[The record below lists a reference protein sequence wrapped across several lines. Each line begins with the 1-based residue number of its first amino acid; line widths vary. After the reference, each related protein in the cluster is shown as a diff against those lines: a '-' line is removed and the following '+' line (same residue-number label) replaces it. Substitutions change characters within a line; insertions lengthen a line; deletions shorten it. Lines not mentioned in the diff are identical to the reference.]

1 MKNLPLPVKYVNLL
15 TRNGIDVS
23 SFIYRVSP
31 EGKLEIIRSGDNTII
46 ISRKG
51 DNTITISSTEGSD
64 VLQSK
69 SFEYINKDY
78 LKEIVKQIRNNFN
91 KNIYW

>member
-1 MKNLPLPVKYVNLL
+1 MKNMPLPVKYVNLL

-51 DNTITISSTEGSD
+51 DNKILIASTEGSD
-64 VLQSK
+64 VLESK
-69 SFEYINKDY
+69 LFDFINKDY
-78 LKEIVKQIRNNFN
+78 LKEIVKQIKNNFVG
-91 KNIYW
+91 

>member
-1 MKNLPLPVKYVNLL
+1 MPLPVKYVNLL

-46 ISRKG
+46 INRKG
-51 DNTITISSTEGSD
+51 DNKILIASTEGSD
-64 VLQSK
+64 VLESK
-69 SFEYINKDY
+69 LFDFINKDY
-78 LKEIVKQIRNNFN
+78 LKEIVKQIKNNFVG
-91 KNIYW
+91 

>member
-46 ISRKG
+46 ISKKS
-51 DNTITISSTEGSD
+51 DDTIIISSTEGSD
-64 VLQSK
+64 VLESK
-69 SFEYINKDY
+69 SFDFINKDY
-78 LKEIVKQIRNNFN
+78 LKEIVKQIKNNFVG
-91 KNIYW
+91 